1 MYGKEAENR
10 SVLSLVLNDWRLTAW
25 WRHF

>member
-25 WRHF
+25 WRLF